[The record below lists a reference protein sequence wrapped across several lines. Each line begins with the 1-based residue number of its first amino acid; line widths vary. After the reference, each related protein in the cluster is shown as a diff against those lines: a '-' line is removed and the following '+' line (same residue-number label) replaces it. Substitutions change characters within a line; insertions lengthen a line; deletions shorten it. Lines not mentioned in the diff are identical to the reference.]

1 MAILVI
7 TKADGT
13 SVPLPDPAQLSW
25 SIQDI
30 DADGTGR
37 NQNGDLF
44 RDRVAIKRKLTLS
57 WPPMTSA
64 DMSTLLNAVTDTFF
78 TVCNK
83 DRKSADV
90 KSTVPLS
97 KRERAYV
104 SAIS

>member
-1 MAILVI
+1 MAILTI

-44 RDRVAIKRKLTLS
+44 RDRVAVKRKLTLS
-57 WPPMTSA
+57 WPPMTAA
-64 DMSTLLNAVTDTFF
+64 DMSTKCRHGHLFHGFISRCA
-78 TVCNK
+78 
-83 DRKSADV
+83 DRRN
-90 KSTVPLS
+90 S
-97 KRERAYV
+97 KHDCLCGRPDCSYV
-104 SAIS
+104 